1 MQVCQLLLS
10 QPQHAARANAKG
22 SQALLAA
29 AAEGHRDVCYL
40 LLKPPGL
47 AHPAKVDAALL
58 QLPQVRRRAAIMA
71 LLLRYL

>member
-1 MQVCQLLLS
+1 M
-10 QPQHAARANAKG
+10 
-22 SQALLAA
+22 LAA